1 MRPDEISSATTFI
14 ANQSLTGNVVRVAV
28 MTPQGS
34 HDGPLA
40 RISLG
45 ASFSLAFVGPSG
57 IPGMDDVTVDLKDA
71 TAIAVLLADGTRKT
85 FGNDPKKQYLA
96 LQERI
101 GELYEAKQFTEALPM
116 ADEMVELARGPLAG
130 SISYLAGALAN
141 RAELQRLLKLPL
153 EAATSLREVVPLMQ
167 QAFGADHPNTRQT
180 LRNLGNA
187 LADAAVFEEALVVF
201 RDLLERTERAAPK
214 TMEHASDLAGVAAVG
229 ARVGAAHDKESD
241 RVLRAAI
248 AIASAVEGT
257 GLPIARWW
265 RMLGDLNVRA
275 GWPDAKTCYA
285 MAHARFS
292 AELGP
297 THAVTLEVKALTH

>member
-1 MRPDEISSATTFI
+1 MRPDEISAATTYI
-14 ANQSLTGNVVRVAV
+14 ANQSLAGNVVRVAV
-28 MTPQGS
+28 VTPRGT

-40 RISLG
+40 RVSLG

-57 IPGMDDVTVDLKDA
+57 IPGMDDVVIDLTDA
-71 TAIAVLLADGTRKT
+71 TAIAVLLADGTKQT
-85 FGNDPKKQYLA
+85 FGNDPKKQFIA
-96 LQERI
+96 VQERV
-101 GELYEAKQFTEALPM
+101 GELYDAKRFNEALPL

-130 SISYLAGALAN
+130 SVSYLAGALAN
-141 RAELQRLLKLPL
+141 RAELQRLLQRPL
-153 EAATSLREVVPLMQ
+153 EAAASLREVVPLMQ

-187 LADAAVFEEALVVF
+187 LADAGVFDEALVVF
-201 RDLLERTERAAPK
+201 RDLLERSERAASK

-229 ARVGAAHDKESD
+229 ARVGSTHFKESD
-241 RVLRAAI
+241 RMLRSAL
-248 AIASAVEGT
+248 AIASGIDGT
-257 GLPIARWW
+257 GLTTARWW

-285 MAHARFS
+285 MAHARFA

-297 THAVTLEVKALTH
+297 THAATLEVKALAD